1 MAVSEA
7 LFQEV
12 KNCLDMTWE
21 LDEAE
26 KQKIKGMIA
35 RGMAA
40 LEGKIGRCD
49 FENDTPEK
57 SLVLDYVRYDR
68 SEALSDFWQNYKST
82 IISLQISRWAVEN
95 ERKIP
100 DI

>member
-7 LFQEV
+7 LINEV

-21 LDEAE
+21 LDEGE
-26 KQKIKGMIA
+26 KQKLNGMIA
-35 RGMAA
+35 RGMTA
-40 LEGKIGRCD
+40 LEGKIGQCD
-49 FENDTPEK
+49 FEQDTPEK
-57 SLVLDYVRYDR
+57 SLLIDYVRYDR

-82 IISLQISRWAVEN
+82 IIALQISRWAVTHAEQ
-95 ERKIP
+95 IS